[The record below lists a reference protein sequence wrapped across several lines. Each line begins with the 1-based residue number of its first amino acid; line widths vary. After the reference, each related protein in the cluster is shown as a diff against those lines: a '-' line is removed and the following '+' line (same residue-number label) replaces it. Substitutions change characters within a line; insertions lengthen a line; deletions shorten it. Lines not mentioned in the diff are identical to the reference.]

1 MSYRIVLRRPESD
14 QDVEIDGT
22 SYPLPCVVEDE
33 HGLRILLAASRVLP
47 DAIWRWA
54 QGSGACTIVVGD
66 SFSIVYDRF
75 LEEIVINERQRT
87 AVMPDRFWHPYT
99 VGMSAVDMIDWM
111 PPSHGPERAEADPNP
126 SLSLR
131 PEGSSPRFVHLHT
144 HSEFSALDGLSKVQE
159 AVDMA
164 VADGNPA
171 LAFTDHGNV
180 AVHPTQQAACDKAG
194 IKPIFGIEAYFVH
207 DRTNHEPDQRNAYY
221 HLCLWAMDDVGLRNL
236 WALST
241 ASYAEDAFYYKPRVD
256 WELLE
261 RYSEGIIASTACL
274 RGPVAH
280 ELLQDNQELAHQ
292 NLARMMQIF
301 PDRLYV
307 EIHANQLVQQITVNA
322 QLYAL
327 AERHELPMI
336 AVVDSHYAEA
346 SHKHDHQ
353 VWLSIQ
359 TNSDISDDTDLFGGN
374 QDYHLMRRDEV
385 VKALDYFPDEL
396 VEQMCEETVRLADRC
411 TARIVGKGHNP
422 IFSKASEEWPD
433 RIAHDVERMYQACLD
448 RWDERAMGKRERQS
462 VYLARFQREIQ
473 LLIDKGFAGYF
484 LMVAALVTHA
494 KKHQVLVG
502 PGRGSGGGSLVA
514 YLMGITEIDPVEY
527 DLLFERFMTDGRTAL
542 PDFDIDFPSSKKQFM
557 LDFVSER
564 WGVENNATVGTQLRL
579 KSKGIVRDVA
589 RAIKSTLPDDYWR
602 DVDAVSAL
610 IGAAEAGTAGL
621 GMSWEDLWD
630 EHGEVLEPY
639 RKKYPELF
647 RLCGQLHGRLK
658 TYGSHPAGVIVD
670 PDNPLTGMLPLRLGE
685 NGMVTQFDM
694 VALEELQQL
703 KIDMLNLRTLDT
715 LQQTLDLIQET
726 TGRWIDV
733 YAWDEEL
740 RDPQVFEELSD
751 GWTLGV
757 FQIETSTGTQMT
769 KRFKPRSVEELAD
782 VITLVRPGPM
792 RSGLT
797 ETFLRRR
804 AGEEPV
810 SFVDPRLEQVL
821 AKSYGTMIYQEHIMA
836 VVMLLAGYDSNEADE
851 VRKVLGKKKVDKV
864 LAAGQKF
871 VSRAVPNGMTE
882 AAATHLWDQMAEFAK
897 YSFGGAH
904 AVAYAILGVWT
915 AWFKIHY
922 PVQFLT
928 AALSTVKPERIPE
941 FVEEAR
947 RMGYAVLPPDIN
959 ASGRGFS
966 ASAAGVRYGL
976 DSVKGIGD
984 AALEAILEP
993 RKEAPYSS
1001 FEDFIARKGSK
1012 CNSGHVKTLVRIGA
1026 FDSLVPN
1033 RKGLE
1038 QRLELESIAAKGTDT
1053 CLWRGDEKPI
1063 LWLPKT
1069 LTTEERSTLSFLQ
1082 ATLTTEERST
1092 LSFLQG
1098 ATSGVGV
1105 RVEESSSDVQGW
1117 WLDRL
1122 EKTEHQLPC
1131 DYPWANEPDTMGR
1144 TGKPVKR
1151 KPPAKKCARSCR
1163 NYAPA
1168 EMPDTSDVEPYTD
1181 AEIRSIEM
1189 EVLGVF
1195 LSSTPFDDVP
1205 EDVRAELSLG
1215 VDVLTGEEGSYAILG
1230 MVKGLRRKEIASG
1243 TMAFMSIATEMGA
1256 LEAVVFPS
1264 VYDKY
1269 AGDLIEGNLLF
1280 MQINK
1285 DERGQKLIDVETLD

>member
-1 MSYRIVLRRPESD
+1 MNYRIVLRRPESD
-14 QDVEIDGT
+14 EDVEIDGT

-33 HGLRILLAASRVLP
+33 HGLRILLAADRVLR
-47 DAIWRWA
+47 DAIWHWA
-54 QGSGACTIVVGD
+54 VEAGVAAVVAIEEHCWCARAED
-66 SFSIVYDRF
+66 FSIEAEHD
-75 LEEIVINERQRT
+75 ERQRLYRL
-87 AVMPDRFWHPYT
+87 PDRYWFPYRL
-99 VGMSAVDMIDWM
+99 GMSAMEI
-111 PPSHGPERAEADPNP
+111 EEAT
-126 SLSLR
+126 
-131 PEGSSPRFVHLHT
+131 EGETETLCSNLGTGALTKPQFVHLHT

-194 IKPIFGIEAYFVH
+194 IKSIFGLEAYFVH

-241 ASYAEDAFYYKPRVD
+241 ASYGEDAFYYKPRVD

-280 ELLQDNQELAHQ
+280 EILQGNEELADQ
-292 NLARMMQIF
+292 NLARLMRIF
-301 PDRLYV
+301 PDRFYV
-307 EIHANQLVQQITVNA
+307 EIHANQLVQQITINA
-322 QLYAL
+322 QLVGM
-327 AERHELPMI
+327 AERHSLPTI

-346 SHKHDHQ
+346 AHKHDHQ

-385 VKALDYFPDEL
+385 IKALDYFPDEL

-448 RWDERAMGKRERQS
+448 RWDERTVGKREPQS

-484 LMVAALVTHA
+484 LMVASLVTYA
-494 KKHQVLVG
+494 KSHKVLVG

-557 LDFVSER
+557 LDYVSER
-564 WGVENNATVGTQLRL
+564 WGSDHVATVGTQLRL

-670 PDNPLTGMLPLRLGE
+670 PDSALTGALPLRRGE

-703 KIDMLNLRTLDT
+703 KIDLLNLRTLDT
-715 LQQTLDLIQET
+715 LQNTLDLIHQT

-740 RDPQVFEELSD
+740 RDPQVFEELSQ

-757 FQIETSTGTQMT
+757 FQIETQVGTQMT

-864 LAAGQKF
+864 LSAGQKF

-882 AAATHLWDQMAEFAK
+882 AAAEHLWEQMAEFAK

-922 PVQFLT
+922 PVQFIT

-947 RMGYAVLPPDIN
+947 RMGYSVLPPDIN

-966 ASAAGVRYGL
+966 ASDLGVRYGL

-984 AALEAILEP
+984 AALEAILAS
-993 RKEAPYSS
+993 RNEAPYTS
-1001 FEDFIARKGSK
+1001 FEDFIERKGPK
-1012 CNSGHVKTLVRIGA
+1012 CNSGHVKTLVKIGA

-1038 QRLELESIAAKGTDT
+1038 QRLELEAVAAKGTDT
-1053 CLWRGDEKPI
+1053 CLWKGDEKQI
-1063 LWLPKT
+1063 RWLPKL
-1069 LTTEERSTLSFLQ
+1069 LTPAQRELVEATPELMREHTEVTDW
-1082 ATLTTEERST
+1082 T
-1092 LSFLQG
+1092 
-1098 ATSGVGV
+1098 
-1105 RVEESSSDVQGW
+1105 
-1117 WLDRL
+1117 
-1122 EKTEHQLPC
+1122 LPC
-1131 DYPWANEPDTMGR
+1131 GFPWLQEPSVIGG
-1144 TGKPVKR
+1144 TGKPMKR

-1163 NYAPA
+1163 NYSPA
-1168 EMPDTSDVEPYTD
+1168 ELPDTSDIEPYTD
-1181 AEIRSIEM
+1181 AEIRAVEM
-1189 EVLGVF
+1189 DVLGVF
-1195 LSSTPFDDVP
+1195 LSSTPFDEVP
-1205 EDVRAELSLG
+1205 EDVRAGLSLG
-1215 VDVLTGEEGSYAILG
+1215 VDVLTGEEGSYAVLA
-1230 MVKGLRRKEIASG
+1230 MVKGVRQKEIASG
-1243 TMAFMSIATEMGA
+1243 TMAFMTISTEQGA
-1256 LEAVVFPS
+1256 LEVVIFPS
-1264 VYDKY
+1264 TYEKY
-1269 AGDLIEGNLLF
+1269 AGDLIEGNLLL
-1280 MQINK
+1280 MGINK